1 MKTIIKYLFFSC
13 IFSILYSC
21 ELWELDNYDYP
32 DASISGR
39 IIDSETNELVQTDI
53 INGTTIKLIEHG
65 YDPVSPQYLRVKNDG
80 TYANTLLFSNTYTVQ
95 PDSRNFLQIDEQEI
109 KIGKN
114 TKLDFIVTPYLRLK
128 DVSFVKEGNTV
139 IANFSIQQNTPD
151 AVGKIGLYAHDQP
164 IVGEPVRL
172 VASERV
178 INRQVGSDEVFKL
191 AINVAKNTT
200 FFKPNK
206 SYYFRVG
213 AVTSVPVIKFNYAPA
228 ELIEIGDIVPEPE
241 PEGTKLDNCESI
253 DGWAGGDSGPVLDSD
268 NPQEGSYAI
277 RFNSGGGFVIQKNFE
292 PPVDSKVS
300 KEYGVLQFDLYISDV
315 SLFNWDWPGQI
326 EITSSGNPDSQE
338 LHWNFTGQLRLRN
351 GWNRVVLKLSEAEI
365 SGGNI
370 DLSAINFFR
379 IYHLEVQGPV
389 EIKIDNMKFYE
400 EY

>member
-13 IFSILYSC
+13 VFSTLLYSC
-21 ELWELDNYDYP
+21 KLDNYDYP

-39 IIDSETNELVQTDI
+39 IIDSETNELVQSDL

-65 YDPVSPQYLRVKNDG
+65 YDPVSPQYLRVKSDG

-95 PDSRNFLQIDEQEI
+95 PDSRNFLQLDEQEI
-109 KIGKN
+109 KIDNN
-114 TKLDFIVTPYLRLK
+114 TKLDFVVTPYLRIK
-128 DVSFVKEGNTV
+128 DVSFVKDGNTIIV
-139 IANFSIQQNTPD
+139 TFSIQQNTPD
-151 AVGKIGLYAHDQP
+151 AVRKIGLYAHSES

-172 VASERV
+172 VASERI
-178 INRQVGSDEVFKL
+178 INRPVNSEEVFKL
-191 AINVAKNTT
+191 AINLAKNST

-213 AVTSVPVIKFNYAPA
+213 AVTSVPGIKFNYAPSK
-228 ELIEIGDIVPEPE
+228 LFEIGEIVPEPE
-241 PEGTKLDNCESI
+241 PVGTIFDNCESI
-253 DGWAGGDSGPVLDSD
+253 QGWAGGDGPVLSSE
-268 NPQEGSYAI
+268 NPQQGSYAI
-277 RFNSGGGFVIQKNFE
+277 KFTSGGGFIIQKNFDQ
-292 PPVDSKVS
+292 PVDSKVGL
-300 KEYGVLQFDLYISDV
+300 EYGVLQFDLYISDV

-326 EITSSGNPDSQE
+326 EITSSGNPASQE
-338 LHWNFTGQLRLRN
+338 LHWNFMSQLRLKN

-379 IYHLEVQGPV
+379 MYHLDVQGPV
-389 EIKIDNMKFYE
+389 EVKIDNMKFYE